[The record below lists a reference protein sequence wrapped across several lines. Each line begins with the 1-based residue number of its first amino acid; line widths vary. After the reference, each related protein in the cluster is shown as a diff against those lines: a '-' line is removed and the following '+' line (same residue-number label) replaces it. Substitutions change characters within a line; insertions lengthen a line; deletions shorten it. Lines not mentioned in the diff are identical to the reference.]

1 MPADAPATLTE
12 LTSHISRL
20 GVECPWTRRQRT
32 SDMIFY
38 LRKELIE
45 VEEEM
50 RRDSV
55 DGTALAKELG
65 DVLFDALMLI
75 EVTQR
80 EHAEVSLDA
89 CAASA
94 CSKLRRRCPYIFGG
108 PPASTVEEA
117 ESAWQAAKRAE
128 REATAMSPPPVAA
141 SPDAATVVLA
151 AATVAPSPAA
161 APVSR
166 VAAFSRPAAVMR
178 SADISAAV
186 REDKH
191 DDDED
196 TGLAEWEADYRR
208 NLGPPTD
215 SEGEDD
221 E

>member
-1 MPADAPATLTE
+1 MPADPPATLAE

-32 SDMIFY
+32 LDMIFY

-55 DGTALAKELG
+55 DGPALAKELG

-75 EVTQR
+75 EVTRR

-108 PPASTVEEA
+108 PQVSTVEEA

-128 REATAMSPPPVAA
+128 REAAARAEPTLPVAA
-141 SPDAATVVLA
+141 VPA
-151 AATVAPSPAA
+151 AATAAPPPPAA
-161 APVSR
+161 AVSR
-166 VAAFSRPAAVMR
+166 FAAVRRSAEDAAPAAVQLE
-178 SADISAAV
+178 V
-186 REDKH
+186 EDKH
-191 DDDED
+191 DDDEYS
-196 TGLAEWEADYRR
+196 GLAEWEADYRR
-208 NLGPPTD
+208 GVGPATD
-215 SEGEDD
+215 SDDEDD